1 MHTLEKETVGGEKKE
16 TSWSAARPAGVSLA
30 AGGTTSSLSR
40 SRAQYA
46 GRLHCAR
53 SEASSHADQA
63 AFGGAGCWVLSF
75 CCAPRTAWPDGTSL
89 STVLD
94 VKMVE
99 IDARRAACPPH
110 MPPARP
116 SHPAR
121 PTHRTHTHPPPSEG
135 RMLP

>member
-1 MHTLEKETVGGEKKE
+1 MHTLEKETVGGEEKKDE
-16 TSWSAARPAGVSLA
+16 LERGQACRREPTVA

-99 IDARRAACPPH
+99 IDARCAA
-110 MPPARP
+110 
-116 SHPAR
+116 
-121 PTHRTHTHPPPSEG
+121 
-135 RMLP
+135 